1 MANRYSKA
9 LKHIKKDYSLT
20 EAPTNSMSRVYS
32 LNNPGHQL
40 GPVPNNAKVFVP
52 DIDGNWPAGIPGT
65 PGEGGYTRP
74 AGFWTGERDWDT
86 VTQPNF
92 SHEAAGANGT
102 DTSGLIASNGAVLT
116 ALPPNSRS
124 FILGP
129 LVDGHTY
136 LHGNDAY
143 TNIGYI
149 QKDTRQF
156 VLLAR
161 VDGQWEA
168 GGYPIPETAIQ
179 YGWPE
184 SRVWDGTANGFTA
197 YNSNFTL
204 EMAQWFRGEMLG
216 KRFVKEVAYFYSGG
230 VSQPPI
236 TGGPASG
243 MYGGSG
249 VGAGGDG
256 SSAAGSGSGRGYGS
270 GGEPNIGEPQVD
282 NHGNVHDAG
291 LFGINWNALKDML
304 RGKGLEVGA
313 AIASGIEDGIDAAA
327 DLLNSTS
334 KDVADKFAQIMS
346 SKGGAIAGVVMAAA
360 SDIRGYIKT
369 QTQGGESE
377 VWARGGDHPSIS
389 NTTSETAYSANLAM
403 SLTKSVGTGK
413 MVMIDNSN
421 LDPKIVASKMTKN
434 DIDMMLKASGITNVS
449 DLSTKLPSVDTSAD
463 SVLNPNKDG
472 EVKKTY
478 FGGQGFGGEGGS
490 IMQPFIDPVTGEIR
504 ILNTGDKTVR
514 IGGESG
520 EKFDWNTQTF
530 TDVPAAGGVIDKVKS
545 AVESGQVA
553 SLVSK
558 LVLDGE
564 IDQAAVQETTE
575 MLLNDPSYQAI
586 LATLDSPAGDYLKGG
601 AKGFTNG
608 GVAGAVLYG
617 KLKTALGLRPKT
629 DLEESGG
636 HGHVRR
642 QTNFSMNDMK
652 PEVKE
657 YLMEKLGYEEP
668 EVEDNDGSGSGIDGF
683 NTQASSQGTT
693 VNWGGDK
700 GSATIKSGN
709 YNGLAN
715 WEKSI
720 LQNKLKVMSGA
731 PLEKELKRLKKVYPG
746 FKQIGKNE
754 IISIKDGSIV
764 NYLEQR
770 NLSIENEL
778 LSEDKLRIL
787 KEIKKPVVLIE
798 ASPKMSKLKGYKP
811 NFKGKFSPQ
820 NTPEVTACPESDK
833 LAGRANARGQTWR
846 TENKYWQGYETTERM
861 NIIYDRMGHG
871 QQAWDA
877 IIEDARKKNGWK
889 NREIQ
894 EQLNQIAHE
903 KAMRKIDPDFESPWN
918 LNEMEDPNKD
928 EIDKYMNDPLVKRV
942 RKKLLT
948 QIDYKDKPSKKGY
961 PEQPPVEIDPK
972 TGMHPKY
979 GKTYKYDKLDPVSAV
994 SMRNAPTGNP
1004 EIDANVEKAA
1014 KKKYVKPNVKEEWA
1028 SDWRDSISYD

>member
-1 MANRYSKA
+1 
-9 LKHIKKDYSLT
+9 
-20 EAPTNSMSRVYS
+20 
-32 LNNPGHQL
+32 
-40 GPVPNNAKVFVP
+40 
-52 DIDGNWPAGIPGT
+52 
-65 PGEGGYTRP
+65 
-74 AGFWTGERDWDT
+74 
-86 VTQPNF
+86 
-92 SHEAAGANGT
+92 
-102 DTSGLIASNGAVLT
+102 
-116 ALPPNSRS
+116 
-124 FILGP
+124 
-129 LVDGHTY
+129 
-136 LHGNDAY
+136 
-143 TNIGYI
+143 
-149 QKDTRQF
+149 
-156 VLLAR
+156 
-161 VDGQWEA
+161 
-168 GGYPIPETAIQ
+168 
-179 YGWPE
+179 

-204 EMAQWFRGEMLG
+204 EMAQWFRSEMLG
-216 KRFVKEVAYFYSGG
+216 KRFVKDVAYFYSGG

-282 NHGNVHDAG
+282 NHGNVDAAG
-291 LFGINWNALKDML
+291 LFGINWNAIKDKF
-304 RGKGLEVGA
+304 RAKGLEVGA
-313 AIASGIEDGIDAAA
+313 AIASGIENGIDAAA

-334 KDVADKFAQIMS
+334 RDVADKFNQIMS

-389 NTTSETAYSANLAM
+389 NTTSEAAYSANLAM

-421 LDPKIVASKMTKN
+421 LDPKIVASRMTKN
-434 DIDMMLKASGITNVS
+434 DIDMMLEASGITNAS
-449 DLSTKLPSVDTSAD
+449 DLSSKLPSVDTSVD
-463 SVLNPNKDG
+463 SILNPNKDS

-530 TDVPAAGGVIDKVKS
+530 TDVPAAGGVIDKVKA

-617 KLKTALGLRPKT
+617 KLKTALGLRAKT

-693 VNWGGDK
+693 VNWGGDR
-700 GSATIKSGN
+700 GSTTIKAGN
-709 YNGLAN
+709 YNSLAN

-731 PLEKELKRLKKVYPG
+731 PLEKELIRLKKVYPG

-754 IISIKDGSIV
+754 IISIKD
-764 NYLEQR
+764 QR

-798 ASPKMSKLKGYKP
+798 ASPKMTKLKGYKP
-811 NFKGKFSPQ
+811 NFKGKFTPQ
-820 NTPEVTACPESDK
+820 NTPDVTACKQSDGLVDK
-833 LAGRANARGQTWR
+833 ANARGQTWR

-877 IIEDARKKNGWK
+877 IIEDARNKNGWK

-903 KAMRKIDPDFESPWN
+903 KAMRKIDPDFESPWT
-918 LNEMEDPNKD
+918 LKEMEDPNKD
-928 EIDKYMNDPLVKRV
+928 EIDKYMKDPLVRRV
-942 RKKLLT
+942 RKRIL
-948 QIDYKDKPSKKGY
+948 
-961 PEQPPVEIDPK
+961 
-972 TGMHPKY
+972 
-979 GKTYKYDKLDPVSAV
+979 
-994 SMRNAPTGNP
+994 
-1004 EIDANVEKAA
+1004 
-1014 KKKYVKPNVKEEWA
+1014 
-1028 SDWRDSISYD
+1028 

>member
-102 DTSGLIASNGAVLT
+102 DTTGLIASNGAVLT

-136 LHGNDAY
+136 LHGDDAY

-270 GGEPNIGEPQVD
+270 GGNPTIGEPQVD
-282 NHGNVHDAG
+282 NHGDSSTANLWGMIWANIKGTIGNLPNIPGMMSWDDA
-291 LFGINWNALKDML
+291 LQ
-304 RGKGLEVGA
+304 
-313 AIASGIEDGIDAAA
+313 
-327 DLLNSTS
+327 
-334 KDVADKFAQIMS
+334 DVADRAQELWNTAQDVITDISDADNALDYNIKLSTNLALSILTGKTIDIPLSDSATKDMINNIDPVALEQYLVIDQSTPKTAEENINPTGNKTDQVVKGEWGRQGGVNFNFNTDTMELEIVSNKTLRTTSGGESVRVSSDSKTGLPERFTDIPEPTKAQIYDAS
-346 SKGGAIAGVVMAAA
+346 TKIISNLSTSLGGPGLDPNLDMDLQLEIMRDTYDENQIVSGLIQAAT
-360 SDIRGYIKT
+360 DLMT
-369 QTQGGESE
+369 VTTQGG
-377 VWARGGDHPSIS
+377 V
-389 NTTSETAYSANLAM
+389 
-403 SLTKSVGTGK
+403 
-413 MVMIDNSN
+413 SN
-421 LDPKIVASKMTKN
+421 LIA
-434 DIDMMLKASGITNVS
+434 IREGLKGLDFNGWKPFEGDSDVEAIGGAYGHVTSSTNVS
-449 DLSTKLPSVDTSAD
+449 FDDLPT
-463 SVLNPNKDG
+463 
-472 EVKKTY
+472 
-478 FGGQGFGGEGGS
+478 
-490 IMQPFIDPVTGEIR
+490 PVQWH
-504 ILNTGDKTVR
+504 ILNKLEFKPDGQEGLQANNNTGMGKKYTDSITYQKK
-514 IGGESG
+514 GWDGMNMGEAH
-520 EKFDWNTQTF
+520 KKYF
-530 TDVPAAGGVIDKVKS
+530 TK
-545 AVESGQVA
+545 
-553 SLVSK
+553 
-558 LVLDGE
+558 
-564 IDQAAVQETTE
+564 
-575 MLLNDPSYQAI
+575 N
-586 LATLDSPAGDYLKGG
+586 
-601 AKGFTNG
+601 
-608 GVAGAVLYG
+608 
-617 KLKTALGLRPKT
+617 
-629 DLEESGG
+629 
-636 HGHVRR
+636 
-642 QTNFSMNDMK
+642 
-652 PEVKE
+652 
-657 YLMEKLGYEEP
+657 
-668 EVEDNDGSGSGIDGF
+668 
-683 NTQASSQGTT
+683 
-693 VNWGGDK
+693 
-700 GSATIKSGN
+700 
-709 YNGLAN
+709 
-715 WEKSI
+715 
-720 LQNKLKVMSGA
+720 NKLITESRKI
-731 PLEKELKRLKKVYPG
+731 
-746 FKQIGKNE
+746 Q
-754 IISIKDGSIV
+754 
-764 NYLEQR
+764 
-770 NLSIENEL
+770 
-778 LSEDKLRIL
+778 IL

>member
-1 MANRYSKA
+1 M
-9 LKHIKKDYSLT
+9 
-20 EAPTNSMSRVYS
+20 
-32 LNNPGHQL
+32 
-40 GPVPNNAKVFVP
+40 
-52 DIDGNWPAGIPGT
+52 
-65 PGEGGYTRP
+65 
-74 AGFWTGERDWDT
+74 
-86 VTQPNF
+86 
-92 SHEAAGANGT
+92 
-102 DTSGLIASNGAVLT
+102 
-116 ALPPNSRS
+116 
-124 FILGP
+124 
-129 LVDGHTY
+129 
-136 LHGNDAY
+136 HGDDAY

-270 GGEPNIGEPQVD
+270 GGNPTIGEPQVD
-282 NHGNVHDAG
+282 NHGDSSTANLWGMIWANIKGTIGNLPNIPGMMSWDDA
-291 LFGINWNALKDML
+291 LQ
-304 RGKGLEVGA
+304 
-313 AIASGIEDGIDAAA
+313 
-327 DLLNSTS
+327 
-334 KDVADKFAQIMS
+334 DVADRAQELWNTAQDVITDISDADNALDYNIKLSTNLALSILTGKTIDIPLSDSATKDMINNIDPVALEQYLVIDQSTPKTAEENINPTGNKTDQVVKGEWGRQGGVNFNFNTDTMELEIVSNKTLRTTSGGESVRVSSDSKTGLPERFTDIPEPTKAQIYDAS
-346 SKGGAIAGVVMAAA
+346 TKIISNLSTSLGGPGLDPNLDMDLQLEIMRDTYDENQIVSGLIQAAT
-360 SDIRGYIKT
+360 DLMT
-369 QTQGGESE
+369 VTTQGG
-377 VWARGGDHPSIS
+377 V
-389 NTTSETAYSANLAM
+389 
-403 SLTKSVGTGK
+403 
-413 MVMIDNSN
+413 SN
-421 LDPKIVASKMTKN
+421 LIA
-434 DIDMMLKASGITNVS
+434 IREGLKGLDFNGWKPFEGDSDVEAIGGAYGHVTSSTNVS
-449 DLSTKLPSVDTSAD
+449 FDDLPT
-463 SVLNPNKDG
+463 
-472 EVKKTY
+472 
-478 FGGQGFGGEGGS
+478 
-490 IMQPFIDPVTGEIR
+490 PVQWH
-504 ILNTGDKTVR
+504 ILNKLEFKPDGQEGLQANNNTGMGKKYTDSITYQKK
-514 IGGESG
+514 GWDGMNMGEAH
-520 EKFDWNTQTF
+520 KKYF
-530 TDVPAAGGVIDKVKS
+530 TK
-545 AVESGQVA
+545 
-553 SLVSK
+553 
-558 LVLDGE
+558 
-564 IDQAAVQETTE
+564 
-575 MLLNDPSYQAI
+575 N
-586 LATLDSPAGDYLKGG
+586 
-601 AKGFTNG
+601 
-608 GVAGAVLYG
+608 
-617 KLKTALGLRPKT
+617 
-629 DLEESGG
+629 
-636 HGHVRR
+636 
-642 QTNFSMNDMK
+642 
-652 PEVKE
+652 
-657 YLMEKLGYEEP
+657 
-668 EVEDNDGSGSGIDGF
+668 
-683 NTQASSQGTT
+683 
-693 VNWGGDK
+693 
-700 GSATIKSGN
+700 
-709 YNGLAN
+709 
-715 WEKSI
+715 
-720 LQNKLKVMSGA
+720 NKLITESRKI
-731 PLEKELKRLKKVYPG
+731 
-746 FKQIGKNE
+746 Q
-754 IISIKDGSIV
+754 
-764 NYLEQR
+764 
-770 NLSIENEL
+770 
-778 LSEDKLRIL
+778 IL